1 MLACNKK
8 FARTCFSEVIVRH
21 AAGYIT
27 LRLAS
32 AMLLLGTCNPSGER
46 AQYNGLYYTADE
58 LAALVQSNALHGV
71 PVKTE
76 HTGNEIGRVVSGFLD
91 ASGALQCVMEV
102 DEGTLEGA
110 IASGFVR
117 DGVAADLSLGYSVDV
132 QHTDD
137 RLKAG
142 AKKMLEISIVRKGAR
157 KGCHIHAY
165 QTDNAEVVFK
175 SSGADRTWDCF
186 EL

>member
-1 MLACNKK
+1 
-8 FARTCFSEVIVRH
+8 
-21 AAGYIT
+21 
-27 LRLAS
+27 
-32 AMLLLGTCNPSGER
+32 MLLLGTCNPSGER

-58 LAALVQSNALHGV
+58 LAALVHSNALRGV
-71 PVKTE
+71 PVKTD

-102 DEGTLEGA
+102 DESTLEGA
-110 IASGFVR
+110 IAGGFVR

-142 AKKMLEISIVRKGAR
+142 AKKMLEISIVRRGAR
-157 KGCHIHAY
+157 RGGGKEQVYFYKLIKSPSFRCHF
-165 QTDNAEVVFK
+165 FK
-175 SSGADRTWDCF
+175 YFFHYFLRPPRSSN
-186 EL
+186 

>member
-1 MLACNKK
+1 
-8 FARTCFSEVIVRH
+8 
-21 AAGYIT
+21 
-27 LRLAS
+27 
-32 AMLLLGTCNPSGER
+32 MLLLGTCNPSGER

-58 LAALVQSNALHGV
+58 LAALVRGNTLRGV

-91 ASGALQCVMEV
+91 ASGALQCVMEL
-102 DEGTLEGA
+102 DESTVEGA

-142 AKKMLEISIVRKGAR
+142 AKKMLEISIVRRGAR
-157 KGCHIHAY
+157 EGCHILAFEA
-165 QTDNAEVVFK
+165 DNAAVVYTQRA
-175 SSGADRTWDCF
+175 ADRRDGTWDCF

>member
-1 MLACNKK
+1 MYITQPN
-8 FARTCFSEVIVRH
+8 ART
-21 AAGYIT
+21 
-27 LRLAS
+27 
-32 AMLLLGTCNPSGER
+32 MLLLGTCNPSGEG
-46 AQYNGLYYTADE
+46 AQYNGLYYTANE
-58 LAALVQSNALHGV
+58 LAALVHTNALRGV

-91 ASGALQCVMEV
+91 AGGALQCVMEL
-102 DEGTLEGA
+102 DESTLEGA
-110 IASGFVR
+110 IAGGFVR

-137 RLKAG
+137 RLRAG

-157 KGCHIHAY
+157 QGCHIHAF
-165 QTDNAEVVFK
+165 QADNAAVVYK
-175 SSGADRTWDCF
+175 ARAADATWDCF

>member
-1 MLACNKK
+1 
-8 FARTCFSEVIVRH
+8 
-21 AAGYIT
+21 
-27 LRLAS
+27 
-32 AMLLLGTCNPSGER
+32 MLLLGTCNPSGER

-58 LAALVQSNALHGV
+58 LAALVRGNTLRGV

-91 ASGALQCVMEV
+91 ASGALQCVMEL
-102 DEGTLEGA
+102 DESTVEGA

-142 AKKMLEISIVRKGAR
+142 AKKMLEISIVRRGAR
-157 KGCHIHAY
+157 EGCHILAFEA
-165 QTDNAEVVFK
+165 DNAAVVYTERA
-175 SSGADRTWDCF
+175 ADRRDGTWDCF

>member
-1 MLACNKK
+1 
-8 FARTCFSEVIVRH
+8 
-21 AAGYIT
+21 
-27 LRLAS
+27 
-32 AMLLLGTCNPSGER
+32 MLLLGTCNPSGER
-46 AQYNGLYYTADE
+46 AQYNGLYYTANE

-102 DEGTLEGA
+102 DESTLEGA

-157 KGCHIHAY
+157 RGCHIHAF
-165 QTDNAEVVFK
+165 QPENAAVVYTRGVGA
-175 SSGADRTWDCF
+175 GADGTWDCF